1 MIKFY
6 SITRKV
12 ESRSIVEIEEKT
24 STIDIKSL
32 LFQYLLVSTKK
43 RLPDDFSFSVVKG
56 KRWTDVIYMH
66 EAASRKFYS
75 QTLIDVLGLFIDLT
89 DKCYPINIIEGA
101 PCNYYMIYNLKEFPL
116 YKDPNNVL
124 SRYFEITTDYPS
136 LFTIKDSNF
145 CICTLEVKQAIE
157 KMKISNVEFNEIYGL
172 TKDECDALGLQ
183 LWEKNM

>member
-1 MIKFY
+1 MLFSEKWRKNMDLIKY
-6 SITRKV
+6 KVSITPTFGD
-12 ESRSIVEIEEKT
+12 ELE
-24 STIDIKSL
+24 
-32 LFQYLLVSTKK
+32 Q
-43 RLPDDFSFSVVKG
+43 
-56 KRWTDVIYMH
+56 IY
-66 EAASRKFYS
+66 R
-75 QTLIDVLGLFIDLT
+75 
-89 DKCYPINIIEGA
+89 
-101 PCNYYMIYNLKEFPL
+101 YMIYNLKEFPL